1 MRPKTR
7 LLQLTL
13 YSSKHCLIKPE
24 LHADSNPWEGSWHV
38 SRICWNFVKDSS
50 LIASAGS
57 CCPHVPLLLPFRP
70 FAFHSKSWCFMG
82 VHEEPQSL
90 LLASMNILKIPA
102 VNKDRHKSPQ
112 QKSRLQSTLINEMLV
127 DEKEDLSVNVKW
139 IFIPLPWRYH

>member
-1 MRPKTR
+1 
-7 LLQLTL
+7 
-13 YSSKHCLIKPE
+13 
-24 LHADSNPWEGSWHV
+24 
-38 SRICWNFVKDSS
+38 
-50 LIASAGS
+50 
-57 CCPHVPLLLPFRP
+57 
-70 FAFHSKSWCFMG
+70 MG